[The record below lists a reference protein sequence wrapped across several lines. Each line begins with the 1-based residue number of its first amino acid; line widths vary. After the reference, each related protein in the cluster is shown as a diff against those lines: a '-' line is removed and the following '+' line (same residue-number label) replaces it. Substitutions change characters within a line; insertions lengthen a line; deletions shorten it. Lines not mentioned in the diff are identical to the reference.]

1 MKVILLGATGLVGSH
16 ILDLLCRD
24 KRIEKV
30 YCLVRRSLHIEYSKV
45 EEFIVDFTNQSTFP
59 VLEANAL
66 FVAFGT
72 TLKKAGSKENQFTID
87 VEIPTKVMKWASDN
101 GVRKCALV
109 SALGVNKNSPFF
121 YSRMKAELDERARG
135 LYFDHL
141 VIVKPSVL
149 AGERK
154 ENRIGEKIGLA
165 MGKLIGK
172 TGLINTYKPVHA
184 RKVAAAMIGQI
195 LANKSSY
202 EEIPSAKI
210 PSLSDRYFDSL
221 TLN

>member
-16 ILDLLCRD
+16 ILDLLCKD
-24 KRIEKV
+24 KRIKKV
-30 YCLVRRSLHIEYSKV
+30 YCLVRRSLHLEDSKV
-45 EEFIVDFTNQSTFP
+45 EEFIVDFTNESTFP
-59 VLEANAL
+59 KLEANAL

-72 TLKKAGSKENQFTID
+72 TLKKAGSKENQFNID
-87 VEIPTKVMKWASDN
+87 VEIPIKVMKWATEN
-101 GVRKCALV
+101 EVRKCALV

-135 LYFDHL
+135 LNFDHL
-141 VIVKPSVL
+141 VIVKPSFL

-154 ENRIGEKIGLA
+154 ENRVVEKIGLA
-165 MGKLIGK
+165 MGEIIGK
-172 TGLINTYKPVHA
+172 TGLINSYKPVHA

-195 LANKSSY
+195 VANKSAY

-210 PSLSDRYFDSL
+210 HSLSDRYFDSL
-221 TLN
+221 AVN